1 MLKIYKNYKIP
12 MKRKKNWPLFYN
24 NLKHCW
30 PSIFV
35 EHLVNL
41 RLILIHKND
50 LNNSNS
56 TINHTVTPPLLQ
68 IVFNSAATKY
78 ANRIAYEQ

>member
-1 MLKIYKNYKIP
+1 ML
-12 MKRKKNWPLFYN
+12 LGF
-24 NLKHCW
+24 
-30 PSIFV
+30 PSDYCSERHIQSALGEFVRVFLV

-41 RLILIHKND
+41 RLILIHKYD

-56 TINHTVTPPLLQ
+56 TTNHTVIAQLLQ
-68 IVFNSAATKY
+68 IVFNSAATKCAKN